1 MEILPNDFITR
12 RTPDESILER
22 KIEGAKET
30 NKDEE
35 LMNVCKDF
43 ETIFIHMTMKE
54 MRKTIPEDGF
64 IEKSTATK
72 IFEDMFDEQISNE
85 VAKKGEGIGLAKML
99 YEQFKRQN
107 VNY

>member
-1 MEILPNDFITR
+1 MEILPNDFIIR

-35 LMNVCKDF
+35 LVNVCKDF
-43 ETIFIHMTMKE
+43 EAIFIHMMMKE
-54 MRKTIPEDGF
+54 MRNTIPEDGF

-72 IFEDMFDEQISNE
+72 IFEDMFDEEISKE
-85 VAKKGEGIGLAKML
+85 VAKKGQGIGLAKML

-107 VNY
+107 PSL